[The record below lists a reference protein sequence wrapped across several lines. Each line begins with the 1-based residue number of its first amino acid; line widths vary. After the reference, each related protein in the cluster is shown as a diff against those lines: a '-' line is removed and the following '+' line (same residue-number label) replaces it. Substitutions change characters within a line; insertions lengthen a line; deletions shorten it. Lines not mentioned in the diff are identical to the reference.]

1 MAVAA
6 RESKLERMFS
16 GRIYLH
22 ARNISSLIMKGLDFA
37 FANNTIMNIKR
48 LNNYGPYS
56 FNKYYE
62 LQHYTND
69 LHVYTISDVC
79 MTEFTDAKPEQ
90 GTG

>member
-22 ARNISSLIMKGLDFA
+22 ARNISGLIMKGLDFA

-48 LNNYGPYS
+48 LNNYGP
-56 FNKYYE
+56 
-62 LQHYTND
+62 
-69 LHVYTISDVC
+69 I
-79 MTEFTDAKPEQ
+79 
-90 GTG
+90 